1 MHRAISVALSFTV
14 VACAGGSK
22 STESSGSMGSSAM
35 SAGAAQAKLE
45 STGEVPPPNVG
56 SSSPTGMATF
66 TPSGDKISYKVTA
79 SGLTSPVTTAHI
91 HSGGPGK
98 AGPVVVPLT
107 ISAGSDA
114 GSANGE
120 GTFDASAIKAPPD
133 GSPMSWNDLISGLKS
148 GNLYVNVHTQNNPK
162 GEIRGQIGGQQ

>member
-1 MHRAISVALSFTV
+1 
-14 VACAGGSK
+14 
-22 STESSGSMGSSAM
+22 MGSSAM
-35 SAGAAQAKLE
+35 SGAAAQAKLDAA
-45 STGEVPPPNVG
+45 SEVPQPNVG

-79 SGLTSPVTTAHI
+79 SGLSSPVTVAHI

-120 GTFDASAIKAPPD
+120 GSFDASAIKAPPD
-133 GSPMSWNDLISGLKS
+133 GSPMSWSDLVSGLKS